1 MLGAR
6 IADISSIANIADITT
21 GIADIVTDIAG
32 IADQVLRTLRWEQ
45 VGVYK
50 VSWGCPVT
58 PTQACFLA
66 LSRSF
71 SPY

>member
-1 MLGAR
+1 MLRAR
-6 IADISSIANIADITT
+6 IADISSIANIAT
-21 GIADIVTDIAG
+21 GIADIVTDITG
-32 IADQVLRTLRWEQ
+32 IASQVLQMLWWKQ
-45 VGVYK
+45 VGIYK
-50 VSWGCPVT
+50 VSRGCPVT